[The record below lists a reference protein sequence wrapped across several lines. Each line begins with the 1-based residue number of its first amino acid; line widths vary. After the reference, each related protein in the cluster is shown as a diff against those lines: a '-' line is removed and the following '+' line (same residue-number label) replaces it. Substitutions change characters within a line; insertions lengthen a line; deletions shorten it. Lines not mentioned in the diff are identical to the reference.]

1 MVSIE
6 EYAQAWLSGKV
17 CLHPTDTV
25 PGLSFNPHLPLAEQN
40 FIALKARSAG
50 KSPISLI
57 SSYEVAARCWQTLP
71 GAWEEILRSLWPS
84 ALSVVWKAS
93 TKCPKSLIAADGTCG
108 LRMPEWTGDTVW
120 MHQLLVRLNSPFPSS
135 SVNVSGEPSANDWNS
150 ALAFLKDKPNVF
162 LPKLTPRQVESQ
174 LEKTFTPS
182 TVIRLEEDGS
192 WGMIREGVLSRS
204 AIKKKW
210 EQYAKRS

>member
-6 EYAQAWLSGKV
+6 EYADAWLSGNV

-25 PGLSFNPHLPLAEQN
+25 PGLSFNPHLALAEQN
-40 FIALKARSAG
+40 FIALKARTPD

-57 SSYEVAARCWQTLP
+57 SSWEVSARCWRPLP
-71 GAWEEILRSLWPS
+71 GSWEDILRNLWRS
-84 ALSVVWKAS
+84 TLSVVWLAS
-93 TKCPKSLIAADGTCG
+93 AKCPKPLIAADGTCG
-108 LRMPEWTGDTVW
+108 LRMPEWTQDTAW

-135 SVNVSGEPSANDWNS
+135 SVNQSGQPGAIDWISAV
-150 ALAFLKDKPNVF
+150 AFLKGRDGVYV
-162 LPKLTPRQVESQ
+162 PKLTPRQIESHQ
-174 LEKTFTPS
+174 ERSLSPS

-192 WGMIREGVLSRS
+192 LDIIREGVLSRG